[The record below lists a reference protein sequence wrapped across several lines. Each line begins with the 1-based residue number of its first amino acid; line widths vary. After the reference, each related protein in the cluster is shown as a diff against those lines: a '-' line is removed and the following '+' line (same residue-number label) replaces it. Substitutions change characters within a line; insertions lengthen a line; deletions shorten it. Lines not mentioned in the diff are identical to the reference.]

1 MSRNVQAV
9 LVAVAALVLLA
20 VVLLFVWIEMPRPD
34 TATWKALNGRYL
46 GHWRVAAGEDRRFP
60 AFVAGREDLRIEEV
74 AATGPGTHEREV
86 IVTWN
91 GVPYRARAGPRR
103 HLLDDVLRGGRGR
116 LRALRARRALSGGP
130 NGRGRSGR
138 LGWRILT
145 TPRLESQRRLHE
157 PGLHLIEAD
166 FARLAACWRRREHK
180 LVVMD
185 FSAPARRD
193 GVVHAAVLSG
203 ASSIAGF
210 ESRLRPPQK
219 WPAAARV

>member
-34 TATWKALNGRYL
+34 TATWEALNGRYL

-91 GVPYRARAGPRR
+91 GVPYRARAGFGRGSGST
-103 HLLDDVLRGGRGR
+103 LDVLV
-116 LRALRARRALSGGP
+116 SY
-130 NGRGRSGR
+130 SD
-138 LGWRILT
+138 
-145 TPRLESQRRLHE
+145 
-157 PGLHLIEAD
+157 PG
-166 FARLAACWRRREHK
+166 
-180 LVVMD
+180 
-185 FSAPARRD
+185 SAPAAPTGARSD
-193 GVVHAAVLSG
+193 GFSLTTMTLQFDGMIDALEAIAVDDPDFDELFLDFR
-203 ASSIAGF
+203 AGTF
-210 ESRLRPPQK
+210 SMTSFGDDGDCVRYE
-219 WPAAARV
+219 RVSP